1 MSARRRSGARLFLSG
16 TLSSLVLAA
25 CLVAVDAT
33 EALAFSNLPTT
44 VVPEPVLTVNKNAGT
59 GEVVLTWTGTT
70 GPYVTPRNTNPNFS
84 GSPAA
89 HILASG
95 VVGTEFRDTV
105 LNDGISYY
113 YTIEDANTVPQI
125 YSASTNSGV
134 PGTAVTLTGAGFDP
148 ASPGDNE
155 VLIGGTPASIISVSS
170 TTLTYNTP
178 PGLTGYVVVR
188 NKNGRAVGQIHYVVA
203 TSGLNRIS
211 SLAVDTA
218 HIPFVAD
225 TGDGIG
231 PWDRVFTF
239 VPSTGVQTQVG
250 SLNEAAGLPTDNS
263 NRVYYGNGV
272 VSSANF
278 GSIKRTSSAGGE
290 AVFRTC
296 GNSLS
301 MPQDPCNVFGIAID
315 PSLTDFGIEG
325 RVYVADGA
333 AQKVRIVPSAALSV
347 TDFATGLS
355 FGSGPRGILVDR
367 NSTSTLF
374 RDVFVSDSTS
384 VRRFNSA
391 TVPSPPAEKTYNSTN
406 ASLFSP
412 RQMAITPFLPKER
425 LVVADDALGRIVV
438 IDPLT
443 DKFKIIGIPLT
454 SPRAIALDQD
464 VNGVTFAYVGEA
476 TRVLKFPIHARTV
489 YLAIWIADNVIQPLE
504 VQRQVDVA
512 RAALEKCGIDLQVR
526 SINGFS
532 AGALL
537 DLEVVDLRDQTKRC
551 GNSAMLR
558 TQNETDLL
566 NAVGRRG
573 ADPTDLNIYYVR
585 KFMVGGVSPPPYNNS
600 GETVTADCFAGGISD
615 QTNSG
620 VIIDASAILMGQN
633 RKNGVAVLLHEI
645 GHALID
651 RTRWGVDE
659 HNDQSN
665 VAYTDSNVM
674 NAAVSRDTLSFDANQ
689 CANIEQ
695 DVTNFRGDP

>member
-44 VVPEPVLTVNKNAGT
+44 VVPEPVLTVSKDAGT

-70 GPYVTPRNTNPNFS
+70 GPYVAPRNTNPNFS

-89 HILASG
+89 QIRASG

-134 PGTAVTLTGAGFDP
+134 PGTAVTITGVGFDP

-155 VLIGGTPASIISVSS
+155 VLVGGTPAGIIAVSS
-170 TTLTYNTP
+170 TTLTYTTP

-188 NKNGRAVGQIHYVVA
+188 NKNGRAVGQVHYVVA

-211 SLAVDTA
+211 SLAVDSA

-239 VPSTGVQTQVG
+239 DPSTGIRTQVG
-250 SLNEAAGLPTDNS
+250 ALNEATGLPTDSS

-290 AVFRTC
+290 AAFRTC
-296 GNSLS
+296 GNSAS

-347 TDFATGLS
+347 TDFATGFS
-355 FGSGPRGILVDR
+355 FGTGPRGILVDR
-367 NSTSTLF
+367 NSTSTFF

-425 LVVADDALGRIVV
+425 LVVADDGIGRIVV
-438 IDPLT
+438 INPLT
-443 DKFKIIGIPLT
+443 DKFKVIGIPLT

-464 VNGVTFAYVGEA
+464 VNGVTFAYVAEA

-537 DLEVVDLRDQTKRC
+537 DLEVVNLNNPTQRC
-551 GNSAMLR
+551 GNPSLLR

-566 NAVGRRG
+566 NAVSRRS
-573 ADPTDLNIYYVR
+573 AEPTDLNVYYVR
-585 KFMVGGVSPPPYNNS
+585 KFMVAGVSPPPFKNA
-600 GETVTADCFAGGISD
+600 GETITADCFAGGVLD
-615 QTNSG
+615 EANSG
-620 VIIDASAILMGQN
+620 VIIDATVIRQREN
-633 RKNGVAVLLHEI
+633 QINGVAILVHEI
-645 GHALID
+645 GHALMY
-651 RTRWGVDE
+651 RPNWGFDE

-665 VAYTDSNVM
+665 MPEPISNVM
-674 NAAVSRDTLSFDANQ
+674 SSPVSRVTATFDVNQ
-689 CANIEQ
+689 CGNIELAPII
-695 DVTNFRGDP
+695 FRGDP